1 MKLTVG
7 NILLLCVLDCVVIWV
22 AFGFIGYYTVIAVLD
37 YFNKP

>member
-7 NILLLCVLDCVVIWV
+7 NILLLCVLGCIVIWV
-22 AFGFIGYYTVIAVLD
+22 TVGFISYHTVSAALD

>member
-7 NILLLCVLDCVVIWV
+7 NIRLLCMLGCIVIWV
-22 AFGFIGYYTVIAVLD
+22 AVGFIGYYTVIAALD

>member
-7 NILLLCVLDCVVIWV
+7 NILLFCLLGCIVTWV
-22 AFGFIGYYTVIAVLD
+22 AVGFIGYYTVIAALD

>member
-7 NILLLCVLDCVVIWV
+7 NILLLCMLGCIVWV
-22 AFGFIGYYTVIAVLD
+22 AVGFIGYYTVIAALD

>member
-7 NILLLCVLDCVVIWV
+7 NILLLCVLGCVAIWV
-22 AFGFIGYYTVIAVLD
+22 AVGFIGYYTVIAVLN